1 MKADRGYPIAI
12 ITDKNAETVQHGH
25 PWIYADEI
33 ISCPSVENGS
43 LIDVTN
49 QKGAYLGTGLLS
61 ENSKIRIR
69 LLSRNANDRF
79 DEAFFRR
86 RIKWAIEY
94 RMTVLRGD
102 IHACRLIFGEADW
115 MPGVTVDKYGDI
127 LVTQILSYGMEIR
140 KGMIYSLLIEL
151 LSELGE
157 KISGIFERNELKI
170 RELEGLE
177 KYKGWYGDIHPENTV
192 TQITENGIRY
202 NVDFENGQKTGFF
215 LDQRFNRREVA
226 YISKGKH
233 VLDCCTHTGSFAL
246 NAAAGGAASV
256 TAMDIS
262 EEALCTA
269 KQNAVLN
276 GMENKIDFVKADVF
290 DYLPLIECVKPSKY
304 DFIILD
310 PPAFTKSRDTVSD
323 AIRGYT
329 EINTRAMK
337 ALPRGGYLATC
348 SCSHFME
355 EKMFVKM
362 IKNAAEYANV
372 SVRLIKAC
380 AQSPDHPELM
390 SVPETKY
397 LKFYL
402 LQIT

>member
-192 TQITENGIRY
+192 TQITENGIKY

-215 LDQRFNRREVA
+215 LDQRFNRHEVA

-276 GMENKIDFVKADVF
+276 GMDGKIDFVKADVF
-290 DYLPLIECVKPSKY
+290 DYLPLIECAKPSKY
-304 DFIILD
+304 DFIVLD
-310 PPAFTKSRDTVSD
+310 PPAFTKSRNTVSD